1 MNFQPVL
8 HWNYTLLHLKGDAK
22 LMEQPRSDFSLRVAH
37 DNDIPAMQA
46 LIQRSGIGL
55 AEGFYTPL
63 QAGAITR
70 EVFGVDSQLV
80 RDGTYF
86 VIEQDGVIVA
96 CGGWG
101 KRDSLHGG
109 DQRKQGTDRLLD
121 PAREP
126 ARIRAFFVEPAMARR
141 GLGTMLMRR
150 CEEEA
155 RAAGFRSLELAATLP
170 GEPLYRALGFA
181 EVERVELPLSGGVRV
196 PLVRMRREI

>member
-1 MNFQPVL
+1 
-8 HWNYTLLHLKGDAK
+8 
-22 LMEQPRSDFSLRVAH
+22 MEQPTPGLSLRVAR

-46 LIQRSGIGL
+46 LIKRSGVGL
-55 AEGFYTPL
+55 SEGFYTPL
-63 QAGAITR
+63 QADAITR

-86 VIEQDGVIVA
+86 VIEHGGVIVA

-101 KRDSLHGG
+101 KRDTLHGS
-109 DQRKQGTDRLLD
+109 DQRKQGTERLLY
-121 PAREP
+121 PAKEP

-155 RAAGFRSLELAATLP
+155 KAAGFTSLELAATLP
-170 GEPLYRALGFA
+170 GEPLYRALGFLEA
-181 EVERVELPLSGGVRV
+181 ERVELPLSGGVRV
-196 PLVRMRREI
+196 PLVRMRREMS

>member
-1 MNFQPVL
+1 
-8 HWNYTLLHLKGDAK
+8 
-22 LMEQPRSDFSLRVAH
+22 MEQSTSGFSLRLADDGDMSV
-37 DNDIPAMQA
+37 MQA
-46 LIQRSGIGL
+46 LIQRSGVGL
-55 AEGFYTPL
+55 SAGFYTPG

-86 VIEQDGVIVA
+86 VIEHEGAIVA

-101 KRDSLHGG
+101 KRDTLHGG

-121 PAREP
+121 PATEP

-141 GLGTMLMRR
+141 GLGTMLIRR

-155 RAAGFRSLELAATLP
+155 RAAGFTSLELAATLP
-170 GEPLYRALGFA
+170 GEPLYRAQGFL
-181 EVERVELPLSGGVRV
+181 ETERVELPLSGGVRV
-196 PLVRMRREI
+196 PLVRMRRAI